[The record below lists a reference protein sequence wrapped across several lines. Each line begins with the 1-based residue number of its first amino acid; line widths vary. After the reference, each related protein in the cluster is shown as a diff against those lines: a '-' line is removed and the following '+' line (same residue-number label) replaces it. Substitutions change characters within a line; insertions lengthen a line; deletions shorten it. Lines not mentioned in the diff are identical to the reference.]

1 MPEAI
6 PSLYERADSNK
17 RESSVVSGRALQY
30 LQGGASSDS
39 KRNFEMFESPFENQG
54 DFFS

>member
-30 LQGGASSDS
+30 LQGGGFQ
-39 KRNFEMFESPFENQG
+39 RFESALKM
-54 DFFS
+54 